1 MGSSDSKSLSPDQPR
16 QAYALGTNRG
26 SCDPG
31 ISPLVSGLTHITM
44 QLHTR
49 VHTFSPPG
57 VTQADTHVHQL
68 TQICTGTGCHTH
80 SCLHTHWASH
90 TLIFMQHKACS
101 SPTQHTYTHVHT
113 YRLWLDTSRC
123 VSSPEVREWHLE
135 SPAHWQPA
143 GPFLMQMTPGSLRW
157 DWGPAPSE
165 RNGWGQ
171 GTAHAHTHLY
181 C

>member
-1 MGSSDSKSLSPDQPR
+1 MIQELAPRSL
-16 QAYALGTNRG
+16 G
-26 SCDPG
+26 
-31 ISPLVSGLTHITM
+31 
-44 QLHTR
+44 LHTL
-49 VHTFSPPG
+49 PCNC
-57 VTQADTHVHQL
+57 THVYTHSVLQVSRKQ
-68 TQICTGTGCHTH
+68 TCTYTHSLKFAQVLSHTH

-113 YRLWLDTSRC
+113 HRLWLDTSRC
-123 VSSPEVREWHLE
+123 VSSPEVREWHLD

-165 RNGWGQ
+165 RKGWGQ

>member
-1 MGSSDSKSLSPDQPR
+1 MIQELAPWSLGLHTSPCNCTHVYTHSVLQVSR
-16 QAYALGTNRG
+16 KQTRTYTHSLKFAQVLGVTHTAVCIHTG
-26 SCDPG
+26 H
-31 ISPLVSGLTHITM
+31 LTHSSSCN
-44 QLHTR
+44 TR
-49 VHTFSPPG
+49 LVPHPHNTP
-57 VTQADTHVHQL
+57 
-68 TQICTGTGCHTH
+68 
-80 SCLHTHWASH
+80 
-90 TLIFMQHKACS
+90 
-101 SPTQHTYTHVHT
+101 THVHT
-113 YRLWLDTSRC
+113 HRLWLDTSRC